1 MSEPFYGL
9 LESTPAEIAVC
20 ESGFK
25 VQAIAASDV
34 EGWEERLETRT
45 RLLLANL
52 RKQNQ
57 RRNDCEGNALANGA
71 EAQHQFVTGEFL
83 QYSDTYSYQASERV
97 MSRSSVGRDAGAS
110 IESGVIVR
118 TKGIQALGV
127 KPGIPLESAWP
138 YEPYERDVARFETRA
153 KSVEIKDTY
162 VAEHGALPEF
172 NQMLISLAV
181 GAVGHIGTFWPFREV
196 AFEGFR
202 LMDTLPTGGGGH
214 ATCIIG
220 GLRFSAVWKL
230 VVWNSHNYGAYL
242 MSERAYDAAQNRRWS
257 PFGGYLIMPDKPVER
272 YHNRIVSGGGYFS
285 PSKGVA

>member
-9 LESTPAEIAVC
+9 LESTLAEIAVC

-202 LMDTLPTGGGGH
+202 LMDTLPIGGGGH

-220 GLRFSAVWKL
+220 GLRFSNVWKM